1 MDNGYRTKP
10 IWVADD
16 DGHVDALFVL
26 PFEQR
31 PIDENVLSNGPGI
44 EIREAIEG
52 SMQTYGVVTLKRTSG
67 PWITQAEQ
75 DADTEERVPWLTRV
89 IAKRTPNVV
98 VFLGVNAA
106 RQCIPEIKDKSV
118 LQLKHTFQ
126 TWKIQGDGFRKSQ
139 LCFVYQQPT
148 AIVRDHEDHFRIP
161 EQFAKIR
168 AASRGLGYHKL
179 AESKS
184 LGFKAACR
192 YIDWLCNDYQGMIAF
207 DTETYSLNQVHNT
220 RLGTMQFATETD
232 KAYVLLWDTD
242 YCPYTPAEKEILRKK
257 LVRLFGARKTS
268 LRGWIM
274 HNAQFDMGQVFAE
287 FKVRIPYSKLI
298 HDTMNLLHLLDENQ
312 LNRNRDVFKLKE
324 AAKQFLGYFKYDS
337 EAIEARS
344 TGVIMDLPVDK
355 LVAYGG
361 MDAYVTLR
369 LYRVLMVWAKL
380 TNYHDNLIRISNEL
394 HNRALRLYAELK
406 QNGFGIDQY
415 RLRELLSPSS
425 VIKKRLTEIE
435 QIYRK
440 DPMILAINEQ
450 IYKRNNKASKVFRVP
465 FIFDMN
471 KPGFRNE
478 LFFHSKLGYKLPPN
492 GEGKFSSNKK
502 FQELYQYALDAD
514 GQPLYP
520 LVALFQEAQSLS
532 QLTKMYIKPIY
543 ESIVAGKHGDT
554 CDGRVHPNFNMAGTV
569 TGRMSSNNPN
579 CFASGTQVSVPCD
592 ITVNP
597 KQTMAIEDLRV
608 GDWVYCLDDKQELA
622 ARRVKNVWNQG
633 KQEVIRI
640 HFKSGN
646 GRSKT
651 WFDVTP
657 DHKIRGLNFRWKTAG
672 KLKIGDRVM
681 ALTLSENSGYALTN
695 RIPHET
701 SHRAIVRSLVGKR
714 FIRNRHVHHIDG
726 RHGNNNVDN
735 LIALTTAEHGAA
747 HAALGKQYQSMR
759 WSQHTRYML
768 LRKLAQCRGSIAR
781 CRSFDIEFSGFRDA
795 LLREGIDYKTVSNR
809 YGQDGKYLTAG
820 RIAAAIQTSSNTE
833 IASQKLAIGTRLLK
847 RLCSFYGL
855 DYSIKSK
862 KAYQPDLPRSE
873 QHLSCWTRKER
884 KQYARGLHYG
894 ANNHT
899 VTKIEVLDKPV
910 TVWDIEVEEFH
921 NFFASEVNVSNCQ
934 QIPRSDTPTKKA
946 IKALF
951 IAQPE
956 VKRSGKIVM
965 RALMQADFK
974 AAEVRMWG
982 ALSNDR
988 KLCALLRES
997 FEKCAEFRANPT
1009 DDSLRIAAELTGDVH
1024 KQTASLMFSVDIYTV
1039 PWDEPMYKDMR
1050 QGTKSITF
1058 GMMFDRGIKSLAA
1071 QIKKT
1076 EEEAQGLQDK
1086 FFGKFCEGK
1095 AWLDNQKATMRDQGY
1110 VETPFGR
1117 RRRADII
1124 YSDDR
1129 YMRQTAERYAVNAPI
1144 QSTASDY
1151 AMFATSLLQERI
1163 LEQGL
1168 EHEYKIVNSVHDS
1181 VVVDFIADY
1190 EHMKWLSE
1198 TIREIYTIEAPK
1210 RLEAAFDFK
1219 LLAPMD
1225 IDLEISYRKYR
1236 KCDEC
1241 GAMFHMHED
1250 KCTGKIKTG
1259 EKDDKGKP
1267 ITKKCGSKKFH
1278 EEAMRYHSYGY
1289 SMTLVETPE
1298 GLANA
1303 ALSF

>member
-543 ESIVAGKHGDT
+543 ESIAAGKHGDT
-554 CDGRVHPNFNMAGTV
+554 CDGRVHSNFNMAGTV
-569 TGRMSSNNPN
+569 TGRMSSNGPN
-579 CFASGTQVSVPCD
+579 LQQV
-592 ITVNP
+592 
-597 KQTMAIEDLRV
+597 
-608 GDWVYCLDDKQELA
+608 
-622 ARRVKNVWNQG
+622 
-633 KQEVIRI
+633 
-640 HFKSGN
+640 
-646 GRSKT
+646 
-651 WFDVTP
+651 
-657 DHKIRGLNFRWKTAG
+657 
-672 KLKIGDRVM
+672 
-681 ALTLSENSGYALTN
+681 
-695 RIPHET
+695 
-701 SHRAIVRSLVGKR
+701 
-714 FIRNRHVHHIDG
+714 
-726 RHGNNNVDN
+726 
-735 LIALTTAEHGAA
+735 
-747 HAALGKQYQSMR
+747 
-759 WSQHTRYML
+759 
-768 LRKLAQCRGSIAR
+768 
-781 CRSFDIEFSGFRDA
+781 
-795 LLREGIDYKTVSNR
+795 
-809 YGQDGKYLTAG
+809 
-820 RIAAAIQTSSNTE
+820 
-833 IASQKLAIGTRLLK
+833 
-847 RLCSFYGL
+847 
-855 DYSIKSK
+855 
-862 KAYQPDLPRSE
+862 
-873 QHLSCWTRKER
+873 
-884 KQYARGLHYG
+884 
-894 ANNHT
+894 
-899 VTKIEVLDKPV
+899 
-910 TVWDIEVEEFH
+910 
-921 NFFASEVNVSNCQ
+921 
-934 QIPRSDTPTKKA
+934 PRSDTPTKKA

-1117 RRRADII
+1117 RRRSDII

-1129 YMRQTAERYAVNAPI
+1129 YMRQTAERHAVNSPI

-1267 ITKKCGSKKFH
+1267 VTKKCGSKKFH